1 MLLAFRFVF
10 KSFHFISGMTLPTTQ
25 QNLLFPQS
33 SSKHCC
39 RTFFTKNYRMSCK
52 LLPNCAQLRNALYT
66 SRRSNFYST
75 SKTFFRDSPRKLP
88 FFGFIK
94 KKFYPKLFVEYFYRN
109 IHNLGIKLFYQN
121 GGHSIVLYYLD
132 HTIFL

>member
-1 MLLAFRFVF
+1 
-10 KSFHFISGMTLPTTQ
+10 MTLPTTQ

-88 FFGFIK
+88 FSGFIK